1 MMFKL
6 FKHKPVKVIVKDKKK
21 RILESSFKSLGVAD
35 VGESIIKTVDNDEF
49 YMFDFIY
56 LEPNGVD
63 DDTDRRNHF
72 LMRQLLNSLE
82 GKIKFYFIDETKC
95 DLNKNIEFYENR
107 LKENLSDNIK
117 TMLVLVEIRHKDL
130 FLSMTRDF
138 LNVNLISGKKLLNIL
153 DMLNNEMSW
162 L

>member
-21 RILESSFKSLGVAD
+21 RILESSFKSLGVVD
-35 VGESIIKTVDNDEF
+35 IDDSIIKTVDNDEF

-95 DLNKNIEFYENR
+95 NLNKNI
-107 LKENLSDNIK
+107 
-117 TMLVLVEIRHKDL
+117 
-130 FLSMTRDF
+130 
-138 LNVNLISGKKLLNIL
+138 
-153 DMLNNEMSW
+153 
-162 L
+162 